1 MLQPSLTPLS
11 SHVLT
16 SQLDLS
22 RNQLCGLDPRGRGTF
37 TRTLHRYV
45 REQNV
50 LSWLDAIEKMTLL
63 PARRLEHMAP
73 SFARKGR
80 IQLGMDADIVAFDP
94 NRVQDQA
101 SYEDPNQPSMGMQYV
116 LVNGTPI
123 VQRGKLVDGV
133 YPGLR
138 ITLTGHR

>member
-1 MLQPSLTPLS
+1 
-11 SHVLT
+11 
-16 SQLDLS
+16 
-22 RNQLCGLDPRGRGTF
+22 
-37 TRTLHRYV
+37 
-45 REQNV
+45 
-50 LSWLDAIEKMTLL
+50 MTLL